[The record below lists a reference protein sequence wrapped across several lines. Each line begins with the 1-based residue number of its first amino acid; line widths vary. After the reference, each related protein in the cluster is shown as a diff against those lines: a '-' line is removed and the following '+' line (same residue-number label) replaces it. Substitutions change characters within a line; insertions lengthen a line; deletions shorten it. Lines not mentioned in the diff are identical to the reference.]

1 MKPVPTEV
9 TAEAVQRL
17 KARAAELASEM
28 EQEAA
33 TKTNG
38 LGTDGHETVGAD
50 AQAVTVTDGLSTAGH
65 TTGGAEVPP
74 VAHSEVVAM
83 AATAS
88 TGCSRPPI
96 SEELY
101 DAVYDLGRGTPALAR
116 MIVNEMLQ
124 DSAGVEELLRDDQ
137 LLRDAVDYA
146 YTTIMDMPTFRTL
159 RSRTFASVASEMAA
173 IEARAA
179 DLLGKEM
186 KADAA
191 NDHEIVSPSPSVKH
205 EAQAPKRQK
214 KKRNRRQRGSGASG
228 SK

>member
-1 MKPVPTEV
+1 
-9 TAEAVQRL
+9 
-17 KARAAELASEM
+17 
-28 EQEAA
+28 
-33 TKTNG
+33 
-38 LGTDGHETVGAD
+38 
-50 AQAVTVTDGLSTAGH
+50 
-65 TTGGAEVPP
+65 
-74 VAHSEVVAM
+74 M
-83 AATAS
+83 AATAA
-88 TGCSRPPI
+88 TGCFQQPL

-116 MIVNEMLQ
+116 MIVNDMLQ

-146 YTTIMDMPTFRTL
+146 YTTIMDTPTFRTL
-159 RSRTFASVASEMAA
+159 RGRTFASVASEMAA

-191 NDHEIVSPSPSVKH
+191 NSHETVGPSPSVRH
-205 EAQAPKRQK
+205 EAQASKRRK
-214 KKRNRRQRGSGASG
+214 KKGRRQQGSGASR